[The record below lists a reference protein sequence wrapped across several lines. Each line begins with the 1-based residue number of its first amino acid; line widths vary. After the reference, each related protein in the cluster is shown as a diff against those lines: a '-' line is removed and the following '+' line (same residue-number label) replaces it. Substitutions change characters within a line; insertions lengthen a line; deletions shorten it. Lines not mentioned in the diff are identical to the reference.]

1 MALPWKEIKYKSHFF
16 PASGVVVPSR
26 LYCMEHISK
35 LLLPLALC
43 FFACARQGAPTGGS
57 KDTTPPGI
65 DTLASTP
72 NFATRFE
79 PKRIELKFDE
89 WVILSEAAA
98 QVVVSPPLAKRPE
111 VLLKGKTVIVKFDA
125 AEKFRENTTYTINF
139 GTAVKD
145 LHESN
150 PATDL
155 RFVFSTGDFIDSL
168 STKGRVVD
176 AFTGEP
182 IENVAVMLYDDMSDS
197 VVRKERPYYFSR
209 TDKTGNY
216 EIRNIKAGNFK
227 LTAVE
232 DLDQNLRWDGENE
245 RIGFLDSTLVMGD
258 SVKGLT
264 QLQLF
269 KNPPKFRITEKNTG
283 GYGVVRL
290 KFTTSTDSATVQAA
304 PIEGLKLLLGK
315 MQDSMLVWY
324 DQETPGAW
332 DLYVNQDT
340 IPVKERS
347 REDFLAK
354 HSLHLASDAP
364 AVPAAG
370 RKLQQAAPAPAA
382 TPSIKTLS
390 QNPGKSTVLGF
401 NYPIL
406 AADTSKWILVSD
418 SVRVFNF
425 NIITDSLAPRQCT
438 LAHTW
443 VPGKIYN
450 LEILPGAVTDFW
462 GQSNSDTLR
471 RILNVT
477 SEKQLGGLNLGV
489 EKMRPGL
496 SYIVQLLNGN
506 RVEESRIFVADVAV
520 KKFTFSKL
528 DVATYTARLIE
539 DRNMNGIWDT
549 GDYWRHQQPEIIV
562 SKKLEALRANWEVE
576 AFISLLPDA
585 EKPKKK
591 IKN

>member
-1 MALPWKEIKYKSHFF
+1 MKPFF
-16 PASGVVVPSR
+16 R
-26 LYCMEHISK
+26 YCMKHISK
-35 LLLPLALC
+35 LILPLALC
-43 FFACARQGAPTGGS
+43 LFACARQGAPTGGS
-57 KDTTPPGI
+57 KDTKPPGI

-72 NFATRFE
+72 NFATRFI

-89 WVILSEAAA
+89 WITLSEAAA
-98 QVVVSPPLAKRPE
+98 QVVVSPPLVKRPE
-111 VLLKGKTVIVKFDA
+111 VLLRGKTVVVKFDP

-168 STKGRVVD
+168 STKGKVVD

-182 IENVAVMLYDDMSDS
+182 VENVAVMLYDDMSDS

-216 EIRNIKAGNFK
+216 EIRNVKAGNFK
-227 LTAVE
+227 LAAVE

-264 QLQLF
+264 QVQLF
-269 KNPPKFRITEKNTG
+269 KTQAKFRVTEKNTG
-283 GYGVVRL
+283 GFGVVRL
-290 KFTTSTDSATVQAA
+290 KFTSSADSAIVRATN
-304 PIEGLKLLLGK
+304 IKGLKLLLEK

-324 DQETPGAW
+324 DQETAGAW
-332 DLYVNQDT
+332 DLLVNQDT

-354 HSLHLASDAP
+354 HRLSFAGDAP
-364 AVPAAG
+364 VASAAG
-370 RKLQQAAPAPAA
+370 RQQQQAAPAPTAVL
-382 TPSIKTLS
+382 TTKTLN
-390 QNPGKSTVLGF
+390 QNPAKPAFFGF
-401 NYPIL
+401 NYPVMTV
-406 AADTSKWILVSD
+406 DTSKWVLVSD
-418 SVRVFNF
+418 SIRIFNF
-425 NIITDSLAPRQCT
+425 SIKTDSLMPRLCT
-438 LAHTW
+438 FEHPWT
-443 VPGKIYN
+443 PGKNYS

-462 GQSNSDTLR
+462 GQANSDTLR

-477 SEKQLGGLNLGV
+477 SEKQLGSLNLSV

-496 SYIVQLLNGN
+496 AYIVQLLNGT
-506 RVEESRIFVADVAV
+506 RVEESRIFVADAAA
-520 KKFTFSKL
+520 KKFTFNKL

-539 DRNMNGIWDT
+539 DRNGNGIWDT

-576 AFISLLPDA
+576 ASISLLPDA
-585 EKPKKK
+585 DGAKRK
-591 IKN
+591 IKKQ